1 MSRLIQVLCACLAL
15 LLMAAG
21 ASIAN
26 ADTPDQDL
34 RLQAIGYRLARA
46 NSAAC
51 QSPAMLDGLLLH
63 DISGYAPSDRE
74 AVQAAYGMTGGFGV
88 LGVVPGSGAE
98 RAGLR
103 IGDEIVSLG
112 NRDLAA
118 FDTAA
123 VAGRASY
130 ARTEAFLGLLETSL
144 QAGPAMLVVQRNGG
158 RVALQMQSDN
168 GCGGRFALM
177 HQSAIDAWSDG
188 RYVAVTER
196 LAEAIPVDDQLAFIV
211 AHEMA
216 HNILGHA
223 NQSARQSRF
232 FMQLGLGTGNAKAEE
247 IAADRLA
254 VELMARGG
262 FDPQGA
268 AIALRRVSSLRPMGL
283 AITHPSYS
291 RRISIVSEV
300 AARLNATAP

>member
-1 MSRLIQVLCACLAL
+1 MLRLMRSLCACLAL
-15 LLMAAG
+15 LLMAVGAG
-21 ASIAN
+21 IAH

-34 RLQAIGYRLARA
+34 RLQAIGYRLASA
-46 NSAAC
+46 NATAC
-51 QSPAMLDGLLLH
+51 KSPAMLDGLLLH
-63 DISGYAPSDRE
+63 DISGYAPGDRE
-74 AVQAAYGMTGGFGV
+74 AVRAAYGLTGGFGV

-103 IGDEIVSLG
+103 FGDEIIALG
-112 NRDLAA
+112 GRNLAA

-123 VAGRASY
+123 MAGRASY
-130 ARTEAFLGLLETSL
+130 ARTEAFLGLLEASL
-144 QAGPAMLVVQRNGG
+144 QTGPAILVVQRNGG

-196 LAEAIPVDDQLAFIV
+196 LAEAIPADNQLAFIV

-232 FMQLGLGTGNAKAEE
+232 FVQLGLGAGNAKAEE

-268 AIALRRVSSLRPMGL
+268 AMALRRVSSLRPMGL

-291 RRISIVSEV
+291 RRISMVTEV
-300 AARLNATAP
+300 AAQLNATAP